1 MAEFSKRLLDMLSEF
16 MVRELGSKVLD
27 GVTYTF
33 VFNTEADKQTYEEYM
48 AIKQEATNCGYTN
61 DEVFRT
67 YKLSNGYIFDMD
79 LNTAKQITTEVYKRV
94 AKDNNM
100 STDESQNSNFDLIKD
115 NPENRRKRDIVGLAR
130 YLKSEFDKGNKQV
143 EVALFSRNSSNKI
156 IINGKLPNGNPVSLR
171 YNAYILRHWDIEIL
185 NEKFLIP
192 AGFRVKR
199 IQPLE
204 ILPSKTGASFLIT
217 MESMNEFREI
227 CK

>member
-27 GVTYTF
+27 GITYTF
-33 VFNTEADKQTYEEYM
+33 VLNTDTDRQTYEEYM

-79 LNTAKQITTEVYKRV
+79 LNTAKQITAEVYKRV
-94 AKDNNM
+94 AKDNNQ
-100 STDESQNSNFDLIKD
+100 SDNENQNSDFDLIKD
-115 NPENRRKRDIVGLAR
+115 MPETRRKHDLVLLAK
-130 YLKSEFDKGNKQV
+130 YLKYEFDKGNKQV
-143 EVALFSRNSSNKI
+143 AVALFSRNSSNKI
-156 IINGKLPNGNPVSLR
+156 IINGKLSNNTPVTIR
-171 YNAYILRHWDIEIL
+171 YNAYVLRHWDIEIL

-204 ILPSKTGASFLIT
+204 VLPSKTGACFEIT
-217 MESMNEFREI
+217 LESMNEYRNN
-227 CK
+227 KL

>member
-1 MAEFSKRLLDMLSEF
+1 MADFSKKLLDMLSEF

-33 VFNTEADKQTYEEYM
+33 VLNTEADKQTYEEYM
-48 AIKQEATNCGYTN
+48 AIKQEAVNCGYLN

-79 LNTAKQITTEVYKRV
+79 LSTAKQITSEVYKRV

-100 STDESQNSNFDLIKD
+100 STDQTQNSNFDLIKD
-115 NPENRRKRDIVGLAR
+115 SPDERRNRDIANLAK
-130 YLKSEFDKGNKQV
+130 YLKSEFDNGNKQV
-143 EVALFSRNSSNKI
+143 ELALFSRNSSNKI

-171 YNAYILRHWDIEIL
+171 YNAYALRHWDIEIL
-185 NEKFLIP
+185 NERYLIP

-204 ILPSKTGASFLIT
+204 ILPSKTGASFLFT
-217 MESMNEFREI
+217 MESMSEFRSNL
-227 CK
+227 